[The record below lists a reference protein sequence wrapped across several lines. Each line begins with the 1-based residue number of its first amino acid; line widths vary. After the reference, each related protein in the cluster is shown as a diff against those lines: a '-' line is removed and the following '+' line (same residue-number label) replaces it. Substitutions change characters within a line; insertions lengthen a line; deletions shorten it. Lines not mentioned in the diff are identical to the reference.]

1 MSELLSD
8 LGKKILKEHVDR
20 KNVPTTTHDTNTKE
34 PLNEAKVVDRFDIED
49 VEKQQFSRGTLKE
62 LGIVGDNKDKWGKD
76 YLISER
82 GYEILGKYLKPQSKK
97 LIKAE
102 KEYQEWLRRQ
112 RLFEQKRDEYINY
125 LINENPIRGSQ
136 KTALQQA
143 IEAGI
148 SVWQIG
154 VSFVVQ

>member
-8 LGKKILKEHVDR
+8 VGKKILREHVDR
-20 KNVPTTTHDTNTKE
+20 QNE
-34 PLNEAKVVDRFDIED
+34 PLNEAKVVDKFDIED
-49 VEKQQFSRGTLKE
+49 TEKQQFSHETLKE
-62 LGIVGDNKDKWGKD
+62 LGITTSKNKEVFGKD
-76 YLISER
+76 YVISER
-82 GYEILGKYLKPQSKK
+82 GYELLEKYLKPQNKK
-97 LIKAE
+97 LLTAE

-136 KTALQQA
+136 KTTLQQA